1 MMFLLRNTE
10 YECLA
15 LEHWQHILWVLC
27 VIKWGCHLS
36 DLLHHILQ
44 ILHWVG
50 AVGFGGQAGCC
61 VLLTAPE

>member
-1 MMFLLRNTE
+1 MMFLLQNTE

-44 ILHWVG
+44 ILHWIGSCWVWRSG
-50 AVGFGGQAGCC
+50 W
-61 VLLTAPE
+61 LLCPSDCP